1 MNIKYVVLGFVSI
14 VAAVY
19 WVAANATVRPSVEP
33 TPGNPD
39 PGEPAPDNLPAPEAE
54 SVMETLADLFA
65 RLAVPSEYESLILAS
80 EREYGL
86 PAGLLARVLWQESHF
101 RPDII
106 SGKVK
111 SSAGAIGIAQFM
123 PATAM
128 ELGVDP
134 LDPRQAIPGA
144 ARYLFKLY
152 RRTGSWREAVAAYN
166 WGIGNVQRKGMVKAP
181 AETRDYLAEVMTGL
195 GIA

>member
-1 MNIKYVVLGFVSI
+1 MNRKYVALGFVAL
-14 VAAVY
+14 AAAFY
-19 WVAANATVRPSVEP
+19 LVAANATVRPFA
-33 TPGNPD
+33 D
-39 PGEPAPDNLPAPEAE
+39 PGPGDPGPGDPAPDNLPAPEAE

-86 PAGLLARVLWQESHF
+86 PAGLLARVLWQESRF

-111 SSAGAIGIAQFM
+111 SSAGALGIAQFM
-123 PATAM
+123 PSTAM

-166 WGIGNVQRKGMVKAP
+166 WGIGNVQRKGIASAP
-181 AETRDYLAEVMTGL
+181 QETIDYLASVFS
-195 GIA
+195 